1 MLKYDSFRPVLKY
14 KIDADP
20 ANINKTIRQKTIV
33 MQTKYLEIRILNLM
47 QKKSIMNLRQLLMLL
62 IITIFNM
69 KVLEIKT
76 KLYYLQII
84 LM

>member
-14 KIDADP
+14 ELDADP